1 MDDSPQT
8 QTQIG
13 DAPGG
18 ARDAASNTLT
28 LLADM
33 GREFVSTGDLHQS
46 LMFAVTHITDYVD
59 AMGGALFMLDDTGE
73 KLRCDACYGATDITG
88 LEINADQG
96 IVGASVQH
104 NVSEI
109 IRDAQN
115 DPRFHKGVDEQ
126 TGFVTQSIICAP
138 LSVKDERI
146 GAIELINKRGD
157 DGLFDDADLSLLS
170 ALANSAAMAIVNAR
184 MAEQLVEQERLA
196 RELEL
201 AAEIQRSLLPEGN
214 EGLPIRG
221 INIPARTVSGD
232 FYDYFQLDD
241 GRIVFNL
248 GDVSGKGMNA
258 ALLMAKTA
266 SLFRCLGKTIDHPG
280 RLMARV
286 NEEICE
292 TATRGM
298 FVTMVGGVYDPATGR
313 MRIANAGH
321 EPPLVQSADGEFV
334 ELPADAPPLGI
345 MPFMD
350 DDGYPVEDFHLDGGA
365 FYLFTDGVTE
375 GYLADGS
382 ELGVDGTKE
391 LLNRHRMD
399 DLEGR
404 LKRVISGVEDGGAV
418 LRDDLTILGV
428 DDRAA
433 HAARLEAASRGA
445 DVSEDIGSNGEVETV
460 AHIRVPSSPDRLKLV
475 RSVVENGARLAGFTD
490 GVVNDLVLAVDESL
504 QNVIRHAY
512 GGRHDGVME
521 VTLSRTDGVLSID
534 VIDEAPPV
542 DISNIKPRDLDDIK
556 PGGLG
561 THLINEI
568 MDTVDFLPSG
578 GERGNIMRLTKKIG

>member
-1 MDDSPQT
+1 MNDSSQT
-8 QTQIG
+8 NPH
-13 DAPGG
+13 PGTLEDT
-18 ARDAASNTLT
+18 ARDTANDTLT
-28 LLADM
+28 LLAEM
-33 GREFVSTGDLHQS
+33 GKEFVSTGDLNQS

-59 AMGGALFMLDDTGE
+59 AMGGALFMLDATGE
-73 KLRCDACYGATDITG
+73 NLRCDACYGATDITG
-88 LEINADQG
+88 LEIGADQG

-104 NVSEI
+104 NKSEM

-115 DPRFHKGVDEQ
+115 DDRFHKGVDDQ
-126 TGFVTQSIICAP
+126 TGFVTRSIICAP
-138 LSVKDERI
+138 MSVKDERI

-157 DGLFDDADLSLLS
+157 DGLFDEADLSLLS

-201 AAEIQRSLLPEGN
+201 AAEIQRSLLPEGD
-214 EGLPIRG
+214 EGLPIQG

-241 GRIVFNL
+241 GRIMFNL

-266 SLFRCLGKTIDHPG
+266 SLFRCLGKTIEHPG
-280 RLMARV
+280 QLMARV

-292 TATRGM
+292 TVTRGM
-298 FVTMVGGVYDPATGR
+298 FVTMVGGVYDPLTGR

-321 EPPLVQSADGEFV
+321 EPPLVQDAAGNFRD
-334 ELPADAPPLGI
+334 LPADAPPLGI
-345 MPFMD
+345 VPFLD
-350 DDGYPVEDFHLDGGA
+350 DDGYPVEDFHLDGGT

-382 ELGVDGTKE
+382 ELGVEGAKE
-391 LLNRHRMD
+391 LLHKHRLD
-399 DLEGR
+399 DLGSR
-404 LKRVISGVEDGGAV
+404 LETVISGVRGGAV
-418 LRDDLTILGV
+418 TLRDDLTILGV

-433 HAARLEAASRGA
+433 QQTRLETTIGNSA
-445 DVSEDIGSNGEVETV
+445 DADTSGDDEIADSV

-490 GVVNDLVLAVDESL
+490 GVVNDLVLAVDEAL

-521 VTLSRTDGVLSID
+521 VSMSRGAGLLTID
-534 VIDEAPPV
+534 IIDEAEPV
-542 DISNIKPRDLDDIK
+542 DTSKIKPRDLDDVR

-561 THLINEI
+561 THLISEI
-568 MDTVDFLPSG
+568 MDTVDFLPSKG
-578 GERGNIMRLTKKIG
+578 QGGNILRLTKKIG

>member
-1 MDDSPQT
+1 MDDST
-8 QTQIG
+8 QLRAEKEATRAATG
-13 DAPGG
+13 D
-18 ARDAASNTLT
+18 TLT
-28 LLADM
+28 LLAEM
-33 GREFVSTGDLHQS
+33 GRQFVSTGDLNES
-46 LMFAVTHITDYVD
+46 LKLAVAHITEYVD
-59 AMGGALFMLDDTGE
+59 AMGGALFMLDDAGE

-88 LEINADQG
+88 LEIGADQG

-126 TGFVTQSIICAP
+126 TGFVTRSIICAP

-146 GAIELINKRGD
+146 GAIELINKRGGD
-157 DGLFDDADLSLLS
+157 ELFDEADLSLLS
-170 ALANSAAMAIVNAR
+170 ALASSAALAITNAR

-201 AAEIQRSLLPEGN
+201 AAEIQRSLLPEGD
-214 EGLPIRG
+214 EGLPIQG

-280 RLMARV
+280 QLMARV

-321 EPPLVQSADGEFV
+321 EPPLVQDADGNFRD
-334 ELPADAPPLGI
+334 LPADAPPLGI
-345 MPFMD
+345 MPFID

-382 ELGVDGTKE
+382 ELGVEGAMD
-391 LLNRHRMD
+391 LLRKHRLD
-399 DLEGR
+399 DLAPR
-404 LKRVISGVEDGGAV
+404 LQTVIGGVEGGGET
-418 LRDDLTILGV
+418 LRDDLTILGI

-433 HAARLEAASRGA
+433 KQARADAVVGDGA
-445 DVSEDIGSNGEVETV
+445 ESDAGEQAGAVDTV

-521 VTLSRTDGVLSID
+521 VSMSRAGGILTIEI
-534 VIDEAPPV
+534 IDEADLV
-542 DISNIKPRDLDDIK
+542 DTSKIKPRDLDDIR

-568 MDTVDFLPSG
+568 MDTVDFLSSKEEG
-578 GERGNIMRLTKKIG
+578 GNILRLTKKIG

>member
-1 MDDSPQT
+1 MNDSAQT
-8 QTQIG
+8 DQKQGTLN
-13 DAPGG
+13 DTV
-18 ARDAASNTLT
+18 RDTANDTLT
-28 LLADM
+28 LLAEM
-33 GREFVSTGDLHQS
+33 GKEFVSTGDLHQS

-59 AMGGALFMLDDTGE
+59 AMGGALFMLDAAGE

-104 NVSEI
+104 NTSEI

-115 DPRFHKGVDEQ
+115 DPRFHKGVDDQ
-126 TGFVTQSIICAP
+126 TGFVTRSIICAP
-138 LSVKDERI
+138 LSVKDEHI

-157 DGLFDDADLSLLS
+157 DGLFDEADLSLLS

-201 AAEIQRSLLPEGN
+201 AAEIQRSLLPEGD
-214 EGLPIRG
+214 EGLPIQG

-241 GRIVFNL
+241 GRIMFNL

-280 RLMARV
+280 QLMARV

-292 TATRGM
+292 TVTRGM

-321 EPPLVQSADGEFV
+321 EPPLLQDADGNFRS
-334 ELPADAPPLGI
+334 LPADAPPLGI
-345 MPFMD
+345 IPFID
-350 DDGYPVEDFHLDGGA
+350 DDGYPVEDFNLNGGA

-382 ELGVDGTKE
+382 ELGIDGTMD
-391 LLNRHRMD
+391 LLRKHRLD
-399 DLEGR
+399 DLAQR
-404 LKRVISGVEDGGAV
+404 LETVISGVKGGGET

-433 HAARLEAASRGA
+433 QQARASAAVGDGAGDDAAGA
-445 DVSEDIGSNGEVETV
+445 DAAADSV

-490 GVVNDLVLAVDESL
+490 GAVNDLVLAVDESL

-521 VTLSRTDGVLSID
+521 VSISRANGVLTVDI
-534 VIDEAPPV
+534 IDEAEPV
-542 DISNIKPRDLDDIK
+542 DTSKIKPRDLDDVR

-561 THLINEI
+561 THLISEI
-568 MDTVDFLPSG
+568 MDTVDFLPSK
-578 GERGNIMRLTKKIG
+578 GEGGNILRLTKKIG